1 MSDNNNSKYETTLK
15 YVVYRLTGIMG
26 TDNCSLVKVD
36 FPLWY
41 VNNGFDSEEDAIK
54 ALEDLEETYTDF
66 VILKQVY
73 ITTNF

>member
-15 YVVYRLTGIMG
+15 YVVYRLKGILG
-26 TDNCSLVKVD
+26 TDNYSLVKVD
-36 FPLWY
+36 FPSWLTY
-41 VNNGFDSEEDAIK
+41 NGFDSEEDAIN
-54 ALEDLEETYTDF
+54 ALEELEETYTDF